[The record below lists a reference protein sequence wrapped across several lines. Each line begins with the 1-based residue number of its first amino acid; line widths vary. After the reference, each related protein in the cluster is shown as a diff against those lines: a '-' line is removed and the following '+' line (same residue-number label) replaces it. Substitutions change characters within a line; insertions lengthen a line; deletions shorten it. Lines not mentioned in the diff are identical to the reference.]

1 MERVVKY
8 GIFKDMDPFWIR
20 WILSIIVGGSWV
32 TATSIIAERIG
43 PKLGGLIGG
52 MPSTALVSFL
62 FIALT
67 QSAQTAV
74 AATTV
79 VPMSVGFYCFFF
91 LTYLLLARRGF
102 LTALM
107 GSLTVWLLFATFSV
121 VLNVQSFFW
130 SVAIWIVLIT
140 SSIWYALTCIHLQPV
155 SKVTIRYTPVMLLGR
170 AALSGIIISIAVLMA
185 KLAGPVWGGVL
196 STFPA
201 LTVST
206 LLITRTTGGIEFSRH
221 FMKNILIST
230 TINLGIFAILVR
242 ISFAAV
248 GPWFGTLI
256 AYIGTLLV
264 TYILNKILKK

>member
-20 WILSIIVGGSWV
+20 WVLSIIVGGSWV
-32 TATSIIAERIG
+32 TATTIIAERIG

-67 QSAQTAV
+67 QSAQAAV

-91 LTYLLLARRGF
+91 LTYLLLARQGF
-102 LTALM
+102 VKALAI
-107 GSLTVWLLFATFSV
+107 SLAVWLVFATLSI
-121 VLNVQSFFW
+121 LINIQSIEA
-130 SVAIWIVLIT
+130 SIIIWLILII
-140 SSIWYALTCIHLQPV
+140 SSIWYALTQIHLKPV
-155 SKVTIRYTPVMLLGR
+155 STVRMQYTPHILLAR
-170 AALSGIIISIAVLMA
+170 AALSGIIISMSVLMA

-206 LLITRTTGGIEFSRH
+206 LLITQKTGGLEFTQH
-221 FMKNILIST
+221 LMKNILIST

-242 ISFAAV
+242 VSFAAV

-256 AYIGTLLV
+256 AYIGMLLV
-264 TYILNKILKK
+264 TYILNKTLKK